1 MNLATYP
8 RARTMVLLHRFL
20 RTALSLGRLPSIV
33 GREIFRTRMRTQPAR
48 ALEDAVLFVCDVE
61 RCISALTPFEQR
73 LIAYCVLED
82 HSEWEAS
89 RQFQA
94 SQRNVSRC
102 LARALDLLH
111 ESFCSKGLLRP
122 IAGVVPPSPTPLEPP
137 AESHA
142 RRKP

>member
-61 RCISALTPFEQR
+61 RCITALDAFEQR
-73 LIAYCVLED
+73 LIAFCILED

-111 ESFCSKGLLRP
+111 ESFCRKGLLRP
-122 IAGVVPPSPTPLEPP
+122 LAEGVPQTCAADSTPAGDTP
-137 AESHA
+137 
-142 RRKP
+142 RRKT